1 MYVRFVVVCVC
12 WACGLVCV
20 ACRSVLPAAL
30 VLLLLY
36 FAMTWATRG
45 PGDVIEPGNLAGLP
59 SAPGSSWGFTCWWGR
74 GGDAPLALL
83 LLFECNMMLTCI
95 MASIYCKG
103 SGESLQGKGR
113 EWRRVFQQTG
123 RHHKH
128 CRGSYAF
135 GGMRGVP
142 TCCLVHELISR
153 CILVCLPDLGRCLQV
168 TVLLPD

>member
-1 MYVRFVVVCVC
+1 MRVFCAVLAVGSGQRGWVVR
-12 WACGLVCV
+12 AGLVGVRSVCCCMCMLGLWPCLL

-95 MASIYCKG
+95 MASIY
-103 SGESLQGKGR
+103 LQGKWR
-113 EWRRVFQQTG
+113 ELAREGKRVAPSVSADREASQ
-123 RHHKH
+123 
-128 CRGSYAF
+128 A
-135 GGMRGVP
+135 
-142 TCCLVHELISR
+142 
-153 CILVCLPDLGRCLQV
+153 LQR
-168 TVLLPD
+168 